1 MTLLVGVLCS
11 NGIVIAADRQAT
23 HGAMGQMTVGQA
35 VTKIRIVKGD
45 TLFASSGHHGLGQQ
59 LAGMIDDKRA
69 EFTNQPYDKSITKL
83 QDHLRPLI
91 NKGFETAGLAARV
104 VGPNIAQSDAICH
117 SLLAAPFKDGL
128 KLVEI
133 TPQVAVECMTAQLP
147 FISMGSGKNSADPF
161 LGFLRK
167 VYWPASLP
175 TVVEGALAAYW
186 TIKHSIDMKV
196 LGVGFD
202 VDVFVVEPRDNKS
215 FIARQLDDAELAEHN
230 DFIVASEDA
239 LRSLRSQLAS
249 ASSSNAAAA
258 TPAPPLNVAT

>member
-1 MTLLVGVLCS
+1 
-11 NGIVIAADRQAT
+11 
-23 HGAMGQMTVGQA
+23 MGQMTVGQS
-35 VTKIRIVKGD
+35 VTKVRIVKGD
-45 TLFASSGHHGLGQQ
+45 SLFASSGHNGLGQQ
-59 LAGMIDDKRA
+59 LAGIIDDKRP

-91 NKGFETAGLAARV
+91 NKTLETAGLAARV
-104 VGPNIAQSDAICH
+104 LGPQIAQSDAICH

-133 TPQVAVECMTAQLP
+133 TPQVGVECMSAQVP

-167 VYWPASLP
+167 VYWPAGLP
-175 TVVEGALAAYW
+175 TVPEGALAAYW

-202 VDVFVVEPRDNKS
+202 VDVFVVESDGNKS
-215 FIARQLDDAELAEHN
+215 FAARQLDDAEVAEHN
-230 DFIVASEDA
+230 DFITASEDA
-239 LRSLRSQLAS
+239 LRTLRSQMAPSGS
-249 ASSSNAAAA
+249 AA
-258 TPAPPLNVAT
+258 PAISPPPVNPIPGM